1 MEILTCMKMSRT
13 SEYCDFLLKQLTI
26 LAGLDGLVENL
37 PKAYDLVGIGEELPI
52 AAGLVD

>member
-1 MEILTCMKMSRT
+1 MKMSKT

-37 PKAYDLVGIGEELPI
+37 PKAYDLVGIGEELPN